1 MTQLTEITI
10 FFCQIIYLI
19 SAHINIYAFN
29 TAAKYIAT
37 YQLLAHPKTIYKVEK
52 LGKSTTL
59 IIALKYVRLQVY

>member
-1 MTQLTEITI
+1 M
-10 FFCQIIYLI
+10 
-19 SAHINIYAFN
+19 H
-29 TAAKYIAT
+29 TAAKYIAA

>member
-1 MTQLTEITI
+1 M
-10 FFCQIIYLI
+10 
-19 SAHINIYAFN
+19 H

-37 YQLLAHPKTIYKVEK
+37 YQLLAHPKTIYKVKK